1 MEGPPLT
8 CWPWYVPRQV
18 RRETRRFQV
27 NPSVML
33 GPFLPSPPLRTTRG
47 IFSGPALPPGFIRAP
62 QTQTQADTIPRLTYT
77 PPTPAGPSSPNFQST
92 SSSGA
97 QASQGQ
103 GPVAAT
109 TRREVGFDSPSKSSG
124 AGSGSGGAM
133 SLTPVMKQQ
142 GEVESLGLNFSSAQ
156 YQMLSDQRRLPSK
169 NPADAAAQRHRLTTY
184 SSLLIPIQ
192 EQYGDLQ
199 SPRARATIS
208 LVFGMHKSNIP

>member
-1 MEGPPLT
+1 
-8 CWPWYVPRQV
+8 
-18 RRETRRFQV
+18 
-27 NPSVML
+27 
-33 GPFLPSPPLRTTRG
+33 
-47 IFSGPALPPGFIRAP
+47 
-62 QTQTQADTIPRLTYT
+62 
-77 PPTPAGPSSPNFQST
+77 
-92 SSSGA
+92 
-97 QASQGQ
+97 
-103 GPVAAT
+103 
-109 TRREVGFDSPSKSSG
+109 
-124 AGSGSGGAM
+124 M